1 MASCQ
6 KVPIF
11 DFQSQKNHP
20 NPYDFFFHLKISV
33 KDMNSYAVHRKGNK
47 EFVSKELFSIRFEN
61 MYRIKMAI
69 KEIVC
74 IS

>member
-1 MASCQ
+1 M
-6 KVPIF
+6 
-11 DFQSQKNHP
+11 
-20 NPYDFFFHLKISV
+20 
-33 KDMNSYAVHRKGNK
+33 MNSYAVHRKGNK

-61 MYRIKMAI
+61 MYRIKIAI